1 MPYHFKNLV
10 FEGGGVKGIAY
21 VGAMEVLEKRG
32 ILQDILRVGGA
43 SAGAINAVLLGL
55 NYSVAETQDI
65 LRRLNFRRFLD
76 DSWGIVR
83 DTNRLITEFGWYKGE
98 YFRDWIGE
106 IIEAKT
112 GNSESTFLE
121 VNGLKAERRFRGL
134 YFMGTN
140 LSTGFGEVFSFEH
153 TPRMCVADAV
163 RVSMS
168 IPLFFA
174 ARRSIRGDVY
184 VDGGVVDN
192 YPVKLFDRQKY
203 VVAQSRMP
211 EYYKKH
217 NDALRQAGKTIS
229 PYVYNQETLG
239 FRLDSAREIAV
250 FRDQAEPEHRKIE
263 QGNFFAYTWALVET
277 ILSIQNS
284 YHLHSDDWQRTI
296 YIDTLGVGT
305 TDFDLDD
312 TRKDA
317 LVESGRLNTEKYF
330 AWYDNP
336 ASSPANRPP
345 VLPGSGTGD
354 STGGG

>member
-1 MPYHFKNLV
+1 MPYPFRNLV

-21 VGAMEVLEKRG
+21 VGAMEVLEERE
-32 ILQDILRVGGA
+32 ILKDIIRVGGT
-43 SAGAINAVLLGL
+43 SAGAINAALLGL
-55 NYSVAETQDI
+55 NYSVAETKEI
-65 LRRLNFRRFLD
+65 LGKLNFRRFLD

-83 DTNRLITEFGWYKGE
+83 DTNRLITEFGWYKGDF
-98 YFRDWIGE
+98 FRGWIGE

-112 GNSESTFLE
+112 GNGESTFLE
-121 VNGLKAERRFRGL
+121 ANTLKAERNFRDL

-163 RVSMS
+163 RISMS

-174 ARRSIRGDVY
+174 AKRSIRGDVY

-203 VVAQSRMP
+203 VVAHSRAP
-211 EYYKKH
+211 EYYAKQ
-217 NDALRQAGKTIS
+217 NEDLRQAGRTIS

-239 FRLDSAREIAV
+239 FRLDSAREVAI
-250 FRDQAEPEHRKIE
+250 FRDQAEPDHQKIE
-263 QGNFFAYTWALVET
+263 DFFAYTWALVET
-277 ILSIQNS
+277 ILSIQNN

-305 TDFDLDD
+305 TDFDLSDD
-312 TRKDA
+312 KKGA
-317 LVESGRLNTEKYF
+317 LVTSGRTNTQKYF
-330 AWYDNP
+330 EWYDNP
-336 ASSPANRPP
+336 ANQPVNRP
-345 VLPGSGTGD
+345 
-354 STGGG
+354 